1 MTYEE
6 HKAIIDTLS
15 KELSDKPESMKTL
28 ATLSN
33 DYAEVASEQVKT
45 TKEIERLKELSD
57 KQKDANMELL
67 LMISSQKGSF
77 LQSENSTGQQQ
88 EEQEKPLDINDIID
102 FGGKK

>member
-1 MTYEE
+1 MKYEE

-15 KELSDKPESMKTL
+15 KELADKPDSMKIL
-28 ATLSN
+28 ASLSN
-33 DYAEVASEQVKT
+33 DYAEVTSEQVKA
-45 TKEIERLKELSD
+45 TKEIEELKELSN

-77 LQSENSTGQQQ
+77 LQSENSAGQQEQ
-88 EEQEKPLDINDIID
+88 QEKSLDINDIID